1 MYLKTYMYMLIYP
14 LPIIY
19 LRPSFMTTS
28 NCTKI
33 VMFDPSYKPW
43 RRHEYLKFS
52 QVLIEIDF

>member
-1 MYLKTYMYMLIYP
+1 MLIYP

-33 VMFDPSYKPW
+33 VMFDPSYKAW
-43 RRHEYLKFS
+43 RHEYLKFS